1 MSLKKK
7 SPKRAVPSSEKMAP
21 KKAEKNNAKKA
32 KLEKAVTPLK
42 KEVPVKPKKAK
53 PEKSATP
60 HKKEEKGQTKKAK
73 VEKSSTPAKK
83 EEKSLKVEF
92 NSEFDLNQRKVSK
105 VLDALL
111 KVHNSEKVK
120 KDVTGEKKSQLFGA
134 EETPV
139 NMQITGIK
147 IAKESR
153 KQVLKIVLPHSPI
166 VDKTDICIIVKDL
179 EKGLKVDHE
188 PTVNHFKDMLSS
200 KGVEVSS
207 VISLRELKVEY
218 KTYESKTALCHRHE
232 LFLADDRIMRFLP
245 KFLGKAF
252 YSRKKFPI
260 PIGELNNNSTAE
272 SPIFG

>member
-7 SPKRAVPSSEKMAP
+7 SPKKALPSSEKMAS
-21 KKAEKNNAKKA
+21 KKAEKVNPKKA

-53 PEKSATP
+53 LEKSTTP
-60 HKKEEKGQTKKAK
+60 HQKAEKKAK
-73 VEKSSTPAKK
+73 KAKIEKTPAKK
-83 EEKSLKVEF
+83 EEKPLEIEFSSEF
-92 NSEFDLNQRKVSK
+92 NLNQRKVSK

-120 KDVTGEKKSQLFGA
+120 QDVTGEKKSQLFGA

-147 IAKESR
+147 VAKESR
-153 KQVLKIVLPHSPI
+153 KQLLKIVLPHSPI

-232 LFLADDRIMRFLP
+232 MFLADDRIMRFLP

-260 PIGELNNNSTAE
+260 PIGKL
-272 SPIFG
+272 